1 MTLTLSI
8 AGEITGGGFS
18 RPSKMPCPAYSIPAS
33 LCKTGGKLR
42 GVKNSVC
49 SKCYALKGRYVFPS
63 VRNALAKRLKALRS
77 PLWAEAMAF
86 MINAEGNRYFRWH
99 DSGDLQ
105 SVSHLKQIVKVC
117 ELTPEVRHWIPTRE
131 YQIVSKFKEQGGRI
145 PENLTIRL
153 SSHMIDGATPD
164 SIAESLGCVMSS
176 VVTSGSNCPSP
187 LQGNACVNCRKC
199 WDKSERLVSYAK
211 H

>member
-1 MTLTLSI
+1 MTLSLSI
-8 AGEITGGGFS
+8 AQDLTGGGFS

-42 GVKNSVC
+42 GVKDSVC

-77 PLWAEAMAF
+77 PLWADAMAF

-99 DSGDLQ
+99 DSGDIQ
-105 SVSHLKQIVKVC
+105 NVNHLKQIVRVC
-117 ELTPEVRHWIPTRE
+117 ELTPEVKHWLPTRE
-131 YQIVSKFKEQGGRI
+131 YQIVAKFKEVGGVI

-153 SSHMIDGATPD
+153 SAHMIDGSTPD
-164 SIAESLGCVMSS
+164 AIAEKLGCVVSS
-176 VVTSGSNCPSP
+176 VVTTGSNCPSSS
-187 LQGNACVNCRKC
+187 QGNACVNCRKC
-199 WDKSERLVSYAK
+199 WDKTESLVSYAK